1 MVSDRFGRVSS
12 SHISAHAFLAVRL
25 ALFASFA
32 NHYHMNQRNPREQTE
47 KTADLRSRVG
57 HCCNHMQRI
66 PAPSLGEVEAS
77 ALLQDGPREAD
88 GLGRMDKAISPCGG
102 SERIANEFD
111 RGPET

>member
-1 MVSDRFGRVSS
+1 
-12 SHISAHAFLAVRL
+12 
-25 ALFASFA
+25 
-32 NHYHMNQRNPREQTE
+32 MNQRNPREQTE

-57 HCCNHMQRI
+57 HCCNHLQRTLAPI
-66 PAPSLGEVEAS
+66 PGEVEAS

-88 GLGRMDKAISPCGG
+88 GLGRMDKAISPFGG